1 MQLFNSIISLFVLFT
16 VFVLGS
22 EEPKITHK
30 VYFDVQ
36 AGDKPLGRIIMGLYG
51 EVVPKTVENFYELTI
66 SEDPKMGYIDSI
78 FHRVIPNFMIQ
89 GGDFT
94 SGTGVGGKSIFGNT
108 FEDEN
113 FDIKHDKPGRLSM
126 ANRGPNTN
134 GSQFFITTVKTPWLD
149 GRHVVFGEVIE
160 GMDIVSQIETVA
172 TNRRDSP
179 LEPVKIVGSGEIET
193 IPVAEQEHEVAH
205 DEL

>member
-1 MQLFNSIISLFVLFT
+1 MNPISGVVSLLFLWIAVVMAT
-16 VFVLGS
+16 
-22 EEPKITHK
+22 EPVITHK
-30 VYFDVQ
+30 VYFDIEH
-36 AGDKPLGRIIMGLYG
+36 GDVKLGRVVIGLFG
-51 EVVPKTVENFYELTI
+51 EIVPKTVENFFELVI
-66 SEDPKMGYIDSI
+66 SEDPKMGYTDSI

-94 SGTGVGGKSIFGNT
+94 QGTGVGGKSIYGDT
-108 FEDEN
+108 FADEN
-113 FDIKHDKPGRLSM
+113 FDLKHDKPGRLSM

-160 GMDIVSQIETVA
+160 GMEIISQIETVA
-172 TNRRDSP
+172 TNRMDRP
-179 LEPVKIVGSGEIET
+179 LESVKIVASGEVET
-193 IPVAEQEHEVAH
+193 VPVEEIKH